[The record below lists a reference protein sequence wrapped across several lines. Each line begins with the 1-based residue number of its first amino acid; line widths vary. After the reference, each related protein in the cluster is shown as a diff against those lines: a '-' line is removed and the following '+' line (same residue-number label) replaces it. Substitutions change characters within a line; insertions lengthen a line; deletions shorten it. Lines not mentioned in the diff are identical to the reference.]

1 MPPTDGFGTVCAS
14 LLAIDAALW
23 IGCAL
28 AAVMPTAIL
37 TSLVQ
42 RIEGR
47 TEPWFVPG
55 LFIGVFTL
63 MVLAARPWTMR

>member
-1 MPPTDGFGTVCAS
+1 MDEDEPEDGRPVWREWQG
-14 LLAIDAALW
+14 W

-37 TSLVQ
+37 TRLVQ